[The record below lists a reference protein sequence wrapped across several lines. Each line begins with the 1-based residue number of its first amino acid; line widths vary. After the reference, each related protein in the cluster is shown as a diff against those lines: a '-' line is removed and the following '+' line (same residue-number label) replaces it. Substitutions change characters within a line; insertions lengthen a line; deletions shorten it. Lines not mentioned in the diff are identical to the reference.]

1 MKSPLM
7 HSVLFAR
14 ISRGQRSH
22 LFCLLP
28 TRQRQRVPPDS
39 SLQGLRGQYDV
50 KQIDKTDHRI
60 TGCNQFSYNRQS
72 LYKKKCRYKVV
83 KINKKTHKLQQLK
96 INKVKSCTQYF
107 FIYFTNLAKMKKR
120 EFSYSIQTLGFLNWP
135 ERQPLTKYPK
145 RLNIDF
151 VFLMM

>member
-50 KQIDKTDHRI
+50 KEIDKTDHRI

-107 FIYFTNLAKMKKR
+107 FIYFTNLARMKKK
-120 EFSYSIQTLGFLNWP
+120 ENSPIPSIHWDFLIGQRDNP
-135 ERQPLTKYPK
+135 SQ
-145 RLNIDF
+145 NISKD
-151 VFLMM
+151 

>member
-50 KQIDKTDHRI
+50 KEIDKTDHRI
-60 TGCNQFSYNRQS
+60 TGCNQFY
-72 LYKKKCRYKVV
+72 
-83 KINKKTHKLQQLK
+83 LQQTKLVQE
-96 INKVKSCTQYF
+96 KVP
-107 FIYFTNLAKMKKR
+107 I
-120 EFSYSIQTLGFLNWP
+120 
-135 ERQPLTKYPK
+135 
-145 RLNIDF
+145 
-151 VFLMM
+151 

>member
-39 SLQGLRGQYDV
+39 PLQGLRGQYDV
-50 KQIDKTDHRI
+50 KLIDKTDHRI

-145 RLNIDF
+145 RQKIDF